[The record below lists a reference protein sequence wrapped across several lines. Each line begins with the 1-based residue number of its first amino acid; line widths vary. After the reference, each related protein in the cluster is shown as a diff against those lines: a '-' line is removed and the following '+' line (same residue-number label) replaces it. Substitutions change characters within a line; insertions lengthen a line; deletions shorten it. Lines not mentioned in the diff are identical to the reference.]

1 MREPGGGRHSKLS
14 QDKSIEEAF
23 LLILKDHTA
32 GNPQKEDVLWTDL
45 SCTEIKNKL
54 KEQEILVGRRIIK
67 KLLYKHH
74 FKKRKIQRRR
84 TIKAVENR
92 NEQFQKIAQL
102 KQEYMQSDN
111 PIVSVD
117 AKKRE
122 LIGELYR
129 AGEVYSKE
137 EIASYDH
144 DFPNLSTGIA
154 IPHGIFDLKK
164 NTAHINIGTSY
175 ETSEFACDSLKKWW
189 LERGKLDYPNATSIL
204 MLMDG
209 GGSNSSRRY
218 TFKEGLQNLANEIGV
233 EIRIAHY
240 PPYTSK
246 WNPIEHRVFPHVTRS
261 MQGVILNDHNMV
273 KQLIEK
279 TQTKT
284 GLSVSVS
291 IIDKVYELGKKAT
304 EGFKE
309 SMKIAFDEFL
319 GRWNYRAIPM
329 SK

>member
-1 MREPGGGRHSKLS
+1 MRDPGGGRHSKLS
-14 QDKSIEEAF
+14 QDKSIEKAF

-32 GNPQKEDVLWTDL
+32 GNPQKENVLWTDL

-54 KEQEILVGRRIIK
+54 KSQGILVGNRIIK
-67 KLLYKHH
+67 KLLYKNN

-84 TIKAVENR
+84 TIKVVANR
-92 NEQFQKIAQL
+92 NEQFEKIAQL

-111 PIVSVD
+111 PIISVD

-122 LIGELYR
+122 LIGDLYR

-144 DFPNLSTGIA
+144 DFPNLSRGIA

-164 NTAHINIGTSY
+164 NTAHINIGTSHD
-175 ETSEFACDSLKKWW
+175 TSEFACDSLRKWW
-189 LERGKLDYPNATSIL
+189 CEKGKIAYPNATSIL

-218 TFKEGLQNLANEIGV
+218 AFKEGLQNLANEIGV

-261 MQGVILNDHNMV
+261 MQGVILNDHDMV

-304 EGFKE
+304 DGFKE
-309 SMKIAFDEFL
+309 SMKIVFDECL
-319 GRWNYRAIPM
+319 GRWNYRARPI
-329 SK
+329 S

>member
-1 MREPGGGRHSKLS
+1 
-14 QDKSIEEAF
+14 
-23 LLILKDHTA
+23 
-32 GNPQKEDVLWTDL
+32 
-45 SCTEIKNKL
+45 
-54 KEQEILVGRRIIK
+54 
-67 KLLYKHH
+67 
-74 FKKRKIQRRR
+74 
-84 TIKAVENR
+84 
-92 NEQFQKIAQL
+92 
-102 KQEYMQSDN
+102 MQSDN
-111 PIVSVD
+111 PVISVD

-122 LIGELYR
+122 LIGDLYR

-144 DFPNLSTGIA
+144 DFPHLSTGIA

-164 NTAHINIGTSY
+164 NKAHINIGTSH

-189 LERGKLDYPNATSIL
+189 LEKGQFDYPNATSIL
-204 MLMDG
+204 MIMDG

-218 TFKEGLQNLANEIGV
+218 VFKEGLQNLVNEIGI

-246 WNPIEHRVFPHVTRS
+246 WNPIEHRVFPHVTRA
-261 MQGVILNDHNMV
+261 MQGVILSDHDMI

-284 GLSVSVS
+284 GLNVSVS

-304 EGFKE
+304 KGFKE
-309 SMKIAFDEFL
+309 SMKIGFDEIL
-319 GRWNYRAIPM
+319 GQWNYKATPIRFDAH
-329 SK
+329 

>member
-1 MREPGGGRHSKLS
+1 M
-14 QDKSIEEAF
+14 
-23 LLILKDHTA
+23 KDHTA
-32 GNPQKEDVLWTDL
+32 GDPQKESIIWTDL
-45 SCTEIKNKL
+45 SCLEIRQRLTQKGFV
-54 KEQEILVGRRIIK
+54 VGKRIVK
-67 KLLYKHH
+67 QLLFKYRY
-74 FKKRKIQRRR
+74 KKRKIQRRR
-84 TIKAVENR
+84 TLKQVENR
-92 NEQFQKIAQL
+92 NEQFEIISKL
-102 KQEYMQSDN
+102 KQEYMRTDN

-122 LIGELYR
+122 LIGDLYR
-129 AGEVYSKE
+129 AGEVYSSE

-144 DFPNLSTGIA
+144 DFPHLATGIA

-164 NTAHINIGTSY
+164 NTAHINIGTSH

-189 LERGKLDYPNATSIL
+189 LEKGQLDYPNATSIL

-218 TFKEGLQNLANEIGV
+218 VFKEGLQNLVNEIGV

-246 WNPIEHRVFPHVTRS
+246 WNPIEHRVFPHVTRA
-261 MQGVILNDHNMV
+261 MQGVILSNHDMV

-284 GLSVSVS
+284 GLNVSVS

-304 EGFKE
+304 KGFKE
-309 SMKIAFDEFL
+309 SMKIVFDDVLE
-319 GRWNYRAIPM
+319 RWNYRAVPM
-329 SK
+329 S

>member
-1 MREPGGGRHSKLS
+1 
-14 QDKSIEEAF
+14 
-23 LLILKDHTA
+23 LKDHTA

-45 SCTEIKNKL
+45 SSTEIKSKL
-54 KEQEILVGRRIIK
+54 KDDGILVGSRIIK
-67 KLLYKHH
+67 KLLHKHH

-84 TIKAVENR
+84 TIKVVENR
-92 NEQFQKIAQL
+92 NEQFERIAQL
-102 KQEYMQSDN
+102 KQEYMLSDN

-129 AGEVYSKE
+129 AGEVYSKK
-137 EIASYDH
+137 EITSYDH
-144 DFPNLSTGIA
+144 DFPDLSTGIA

-164 NTAHINIGTSY
+164 NTAHINIGTSH

-189 LERGKLDYPNATSIL
+189 FEKGQLDYPNATSIL

-218 TFKEGLQNLANEIGV
+218 VFKEGLQQLANDIGI

-246 WNPIEHRVFPHVTRS
+246 WNPIEHRVFPHVTRA
-261 MQGVILNDHNMV
+261 MQGVILSDHEMV

-284 GLSVSVS
+284 GLSVSAS
-291 IIDKVYELGKKAT
+291 IIDKVYEIGKKAT
-304 EGFKE
+304 SGFKE
-309 SMKIAFDEFL
+309 SMKIVFDEVL
-319 GRWNYRAIPM
+319 GRWNYRAIPLN
-329 SK
+329 

>member
-1 MREPGGGRHSKLS
+1 L
-14 QDKSIEEAF
+14 A
-23 LLILKDHTA
+23 LKDNTA
-32 GNPQKEDVLWTDL
+32 GNPQKEGVKWTDL
-45 SCTEIKNKL
+45 TVHEIRQCL
-54 KEQEILVGRRIIK
+54 KEQGFDVGKRIIK
-67 KLLYKHH
+67 KLLFKHDY
-74 FKKRKIQRRR
+74 KKRKIQRKK
-84 TIKAVENR
+84 TIKEVENR
-92 NEQFQKIAQL
+92 NEQFEKIAKL

-111 PIVSVD
+111 PVISID

-122 LIGELYR
+122 LIGDLYR

-144 DFPNLSTGIA
+144 DFPHLSTGIA

-164 NTAHINIGTSY
+164 NTAHINIGTSH

-189 LERGKLDYPNATSIL
+189 LEKGQMDYPNATSIL

-218 TFKEGLQNLANEIGV
+218 VFKEGLQNLVNEIGV

-246 WNPIEHRVFPHVTRS
+246 WNPIEHRVFPHVTRA
-261 MQGVILNDHNMV
+261 MQGVILSDHNMV

-291 IIDKVYELGKKAT
+291 IIDKVYEIGKTAT
-304 EGFKE
+304 DGFKE
-309 SMKIAFDEFL
+309 SMKIVFDELL

-329 SK
+329 PRCS

>member
-1 MREPGGGRHSKLS
+1 M
-14 QDKSIEEAF
+14 
-23 LLILKDHTA
+23 
-32 GNPQKEDVLWTDL
+32 LWTDL
-45 SCTEIKNKL
+45 SCTEIMDKL
-54 KEQEILVGRRIIK
+54 KVKGFAVGRRIVK

-84 TIKAVENR
+84 TIKVVENR
-92 NEQFQKIAQL
+92 NEQFEKIAQL
-102 KQEYMQSDN
+102 RQEYMQTDN
-111 PIVSVD
+111 PIVSID

-122 LIGELYR
+122 LIGSLYR

-144 DFPNLSTGIA
+144 DFPHLATGVA

-164 NTAHINIGTSY
+164 NTAHINIGTSH

-189 LERGKLDYPNATSIL
+189 IEKGQIDYPNATSIL

-218 TFKEGLQNLANEIGV
+218 VFKEGLQNLVNAIGI

-246 WNPIEHRVFPHVTRS
+246 WNPIEHRVFPHVTRA
-261 MQGVILNDHNMV
+261 MQGVILNDHKMV

-284 GLSVSVS
+284 GLNVSVS

-304 EGFKE
+304 KGFKE
-309 SMKIAFDEFL
+309 SMKIGFDEIL
-319 GRWNYRAIPM
+319 SQWNYKAIPM
-329 SK
+329 SGCSLIAQE